1 MMTTGTAQRGNAGW
15 EANPL
20 SSRVLNTAGSIG
32 TVRAVS
38 IMPTKPSASRRLYG
52 PIKRS
57 TRSKLAGNF
66 IKICYVFPLR
76 HDEESST
83 LPFLRIC
90 GAGESIRL
98 RRSMRQVQRDAF
110 TRQSWAEP
118 YDARPEDM
126 PGEIIFHYNTRSPR
140 LRRYIICFRSG
151 LRDGIKTRCLPHFR
165 FINAGISLSKQCF
178 PSCCPLEQ
186 SRISQA

>member
-1 MMTTGTAQRGNAGW
+1 MRLKIICRKSFSTWVDAQLIMKPVRKVENPRSTKIPMMTTGTAHSGNAW
-15 EANPL
+15 WDANPL

-32 TVRAVS
+32 SVWAVS

-52 PIKRS
+52 PNKRS

-126 PGEIIFHYNTRSPR
+126 PGEIIFHYN
-140 LRRYIICFRSG
+140 
-151 LRDGIKTRCLPHFR
+151 
-165 FINAGISLSKQCF
+165 
-178 PSCCPLEQ
+178 
-186 SRISQA
+186 